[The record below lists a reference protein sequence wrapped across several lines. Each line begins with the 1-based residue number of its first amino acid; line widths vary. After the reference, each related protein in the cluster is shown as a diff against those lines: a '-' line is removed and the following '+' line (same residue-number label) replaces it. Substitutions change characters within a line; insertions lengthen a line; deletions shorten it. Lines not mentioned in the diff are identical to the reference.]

1 VSASPALALKPH
13 CQARTKAGKSCGMPP
28 VRGERFCFTHHPDYA
43 EESRKAREI
52 GAHTYLRKVQ
62 PDAEPLAMGS
72 ATEVLESLSRIS
84 TGVLRGEVDVKIA
97 NCLGVLM
104 NTALRAID
112 HRLEDRVGELE
123 AAVADRLERST

>member
-1 VSASPALALKPH
+1 MSASPALAVKPH
-13 CQARTKAGKSCGMPP
+13 CHALTKTGELCGMVP
-28 VRGERFCFTHHPDYA
+28 VRGEQYCFTHHPDHA
-43 EESRKAREI
+43 EGSKKAREI
-52 GAHTYLRKVQ
+52 GANTFPRKVL
-62 PDAEPLAMGS
+62 PDAEPLAMSS
-72 ATEVLESLSRIS
+72 AAEVLESLSRIS

-104 NTALRAID
+104 NTALRALD